1 MYSVMIVDDEI
12 LARAGIKSL
21 ISWEE
26 HGLEIVGKSDNG
38 SKALALA
45 KKLRP
50 DIIITDIK
58 MPVMDG
64 IELVKAVKEV
74 KLDTKFIL
82 LSAHD
87 DFELV
92 KQAMKLGV
100 EDYILKL
107 QMEADSLL
115 QVLKSVCES
124 IDKER
129 DTMQKRII
137 IEKQLNDSISILKE
151 DFLKSM
157 IKGGNIDEEELEEKF
172 SLYEIPLLE
181 NNLLCMLVRLEKF
194 NEMENG
200 TTVLK
205 ASIRDI
211 IKEIASDYGQGEVFY
226 LEEGICVVLCS
237 LAAGKSLERQQ
248 HLISRLTNGI
258 KEYLKDS
265 MDVDVSMGVSAIHQK
280 YRELP
285 VAFQEARKALSSSAA
300 YKLGSILH
308 YDAAKELG
316 DLAESPFEKEINE
329 IESSLRKF
337 NVEKIEEGFEE
348 LVQKIQKSNGV
359 EKSYLAGACYI
370 MVFIIKTFLNDNHL
384 ASLWQEER
392 KSHEEIDKLNT
403 IEDYAVWFDTLKYR
417 LIHFIEP
424 EIGSNVLIMKAKQ
437 FINQHYR
444 GNLPLDAVA
453 KHLSLSPSYFSRFF
467 SKETGQSFT
476 DYVTGLRIEY
486 AKKLLKSGQYK
497 IYEVAELAGYEST
510 HYFSRIFKKVTGE
523 SPLDYKS
530 KTLG

>member
-1 MYSVMIVDDEI
+1 MYRVMIVDDEI
-12 LARAGIKSL
+12 LARVGIKSL
-21 ISWEE
+21 IPWKE
-26 HGLEIVGKSDNG
+26 HGLEIVGESDNG
-38 SKALALA
+38 KKALALA

-64 IELVKAVKEV
+64 IELVRAVKEE

-115 QVLKSVCES
+115 QVLKSVCGS
-124 IDKER
+124 IDAER

-137 IEKQLNDSISILKE
+137 IEKQLSDSISILKE
-151 DFLKSM
+151 DYLRSM
-157 IKGGNIDEEELEEKF
+157 IQGENMDEEEMGRRF
-172 SLYEIPLLE
+172 SLYEIPLKE
-181 NNLLCMLVRLEKF
+181 NNLFCLLVRLEKF
-194 NEMENG
+194 NELAYG
-200 TTVLK
+200 VTALK
-205 ASIRDI
+205 SSIRDI
-211 IKEIASDYGQGEVFY
+211 IKEIVSDYGQGEAFY
-226 LEEGICVVLCS
+226 LEEGNYVVLFS
-237 LAAGKSLERQQ
+237 LSAGKSLNRQQ

-265 MDVDVSMGVSAIHQK
+265 MGVDVSMGVSAIHQK

-285 VAFQEARKALSSSAA
+285 AAFKEASEALSSSAA
-300 YKLGSILH
+300 YRLGSVLL
-308 YDAAKELG
+308 YDAAREMGALS
-316 DLAESPFEKEINE
+316 ESPFEKEING

-337 NVEKIEEGFEE
+337 NVEQIEESFGE
-348 LVQKIQKSNGV
+348 LIKKIQQSNGV
-359 EKSYLAGACYI
+359 EKSYMTGACYI
-370 MVFIIKTFLNDNHL
+370 VVFIIKTFLKDNHM
-384 ASLWQEER
+384 SNLWQEES
-392 KSHEEIDKLNT
+392 KSHEEIDKLKT
-403 IEDYAVWFDTLKYR
+403 IEDYAVWFDNLKSR
-417 LIHFIEP
+417 LTGIIQP
-424 EIGSNVLIMKAKQ
+424 EVGSNMLIMKAKQ
-437 FINQHYR
+437 YINQHYR

-453 KHLSLSPSYFSRFF
+453 NHLSLSPSYFSRFF

-486 AKKLLKSGQYK
+486 AKKLLKSGKYK
-497 IYEVAELAGYEST
+497 IYEVAELAGYENT
-510 HYFSRIFKKVTGE
+510 HYFSRIFKKVTGK

-530 KTLG
+530 KTLR